1 MPHGLEII
9 SVIVSDSHHIFEIT
23 YWESILLLCQ
33 NADLKINVA
42 GQRERYVRLQFN
54 IAFVCRGEGESHI
67 DFKAMIISLVLHL
80 LLLLFEI
87 FVCINL
93 GGSHH
98 FPWRLMFMPLYVLS
112 SLSIVA
118 CIWGFR
124 HERSVEVGGNIKTFF
139 KLTMINKCN

>member
-1 MPHGLEII
+1 MLL
-9 SVIVSDSHHIFEIT
+9 DSM
-23 YWESILLLCQ
+23 
-33 NADLKINVA
+33 
-42 GQRERYVRLQFN
+42 ERYVRLQFI

-124 HERSVEVGGNIKTFF
+124 HERSVEVGGIFETFF
-139 KLTMINKCN
+139 QVDDDKQVQLML